1 MFIAISLGT
10 LCGLVGSATM
20 AASAATTTAV
30 AVGGA
35 LAAKDRFDDRS
46 FNYDRKEY
54 ESRVIFAHGGVFIF
68 NK

>member
-10 LCGLVGSATM
+10 LCGLVGSATV
-20 AASAATTTAV
+20 AASAATATAA

-35 LAAKDRFDDRS
+35 LAMKDRFDGRS
-46 FNYDRKEY
+46 FSYDRKEY
-54 ESRVIFAHGGVFIF
+54 ESKVIFAHGGVFIF